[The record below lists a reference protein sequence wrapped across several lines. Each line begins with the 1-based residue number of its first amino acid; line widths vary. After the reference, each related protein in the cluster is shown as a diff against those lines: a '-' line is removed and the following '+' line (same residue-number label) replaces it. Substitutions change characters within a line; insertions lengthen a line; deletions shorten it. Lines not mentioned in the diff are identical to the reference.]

1 MAAIHAILRALARA
15 LQRDLGTLQS
25 IGGNNFFL
33 FAAVLMLEPQSAEF
47 LLLLLGLLLLFP
59 LSTDPLTKIPADR
72 YALWPLTRWQRFA
85 LRLASILL
93 SPIIWIAVLMLLLKA
108 HWVQALAFV
117 GFAISIQ
124 VLTVLTRN
132 VVHRAPQWNLLLH
145 IPQFPGLLGGLVRNN
160 LRQFL
165 SVLDP
170 YLALLLAAGATA
182 YRLSPHPNS
191 SAFAIMALVVS
202 LTLGTYAQ
210 CLFGLEFGSGLIR
223 YRLLPLRGWQILLS
237 KDLAF
242 LIVLTILVLPL
253 NPVAGITSGLAMLAI
268 GHHISVRERLPQKRW
283 RFTGGQLIPAGFLQT
298 LGGSALGFAAYQ
310 RGFLYIAIAVVAWA
324 GSLYL
329 YGRAWDAEMESSK

>member
-1 MAAIHAILRALARA
+1 
-15 LQRDLGTLQS
+15 LGTLQS
-25 IGGNNFFL
+25 VGGNNFFL
-33 FAAVLMLEPQSAEF
+33 FVAVLMLQPQSGEF

-59 LSTDPLTKIPADR
+59 LSADPLGKIPADR
-72 YALWPLTRWQRFA
+72 YALWPLTRWQRLA

-93 SPIIWIAVLMLLLKA
+93 SPIVWIAVLMLLLKA
-108 HWVQALAFV
+108 HLVQALAFV
-117 GFAISIQ
+117 GLAIAIQ
-124 VLTVLTRN
+124 ILTVFTRN
-132 VVHRAPQWNLLLH
+132 VVHRAPQWNVLLH
-145 IPQFPGLLGGLVRNN
+145 IPQLPGPFGGLVRNN

-165 SVLDP
+165 SILDP
-170 YLALLLAAGATA
+170 YLALLLAAGAVA

-191 SAFAIMALVVS
+191 SAFPIMALVVS

-242 LIVLTILVLPL
+242 LIVLVIWVLPL
-253 NPVAGITSGLAMLAI
+253 SPVAGISSGLAMLAI
-268 GHHISVRERLPQKRW
+268 GHHISVRDRLPQKRW

-298 LGGSALGFAAYQ
+298 LGGSALGLAAYQ
-310 RGFLYIAIAVVAWA
+310 NGLLYVPIAVVAWA

-329 YGRAWDAEMESSK
+329 YGHAWDTSPDN